1 MLNRQK
7 GSGKSSAFCLLLL
20 VFDLI
25 RLYVFVNMEEYRAE
39 GRYRH
44 EYRVKY
50 RRAQQIG
57 TYW

>member
-25 RLYVFVNMEEYRAE
+25 RLYVYANMEENRAE

-50 RRAQQIG
+50 RRA
-57 TYW
+57 